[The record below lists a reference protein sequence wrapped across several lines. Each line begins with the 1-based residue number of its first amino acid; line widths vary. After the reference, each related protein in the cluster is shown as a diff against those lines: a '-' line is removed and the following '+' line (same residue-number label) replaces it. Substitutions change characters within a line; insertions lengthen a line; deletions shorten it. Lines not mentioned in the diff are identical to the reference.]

1 MVCFGL
7 AEEGFS
13 RIAGLSILI
22 LVPGVSRRGVLFLP
36 PLVFLVLFVLLVF
49 AVVLFLVILLLLLFL
64 VLLNFAGRDPTQG
77 IAGGATTPTSSSH
90 HQLKSQTRAAT
101 NNGQGFFSTI
111 FRQFQAN
118 TCRNSELEE
127 NFG

>member
-1 MVCFGL
+1 M
-7 AEEGFS
+7 GF
-13 RIAGLSILI
+13 SILI
-22 LVPGVSRRGVLFLP
+22 LVPGVSRRVVLFLP

-77 IAGGATTPTSSSH
+77 IAGGATTPTSSH

-101 NNGQGFFSTI
+101 NN
-111 FRQFQAN
+111 R
-118 TCRNSELEE
+118 
-127 NFG
+127 